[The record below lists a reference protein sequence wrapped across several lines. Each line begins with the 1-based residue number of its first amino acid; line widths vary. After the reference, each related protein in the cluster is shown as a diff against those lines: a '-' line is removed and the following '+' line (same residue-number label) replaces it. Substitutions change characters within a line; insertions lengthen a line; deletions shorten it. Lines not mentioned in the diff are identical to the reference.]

1 MVTGASQLVA
11 TGAVLKFVIIFI
23 KILNTEIVDF
33 VLKKKAMIQ
42 DHRSKIYLCLE
53 KRYFKNVGGKINLS
67 GRQAQMAAHS
77 LPDLT

>member
-42 DHRSKIYLCLE
+42 DHRSKIIESIISSYL
-53 KRYFKNVGGKINLS
+53 INIYVWKKGILKML
-67 GRQAQMAAHS
+67 GAK
-77 LPDLT
+77 